1 MHLASPYKVLTDG
14 EEEYEDGDE
23 DEEEVFMIEEDIGD
37 GATTGDI
44 FDTIDDIFKIILT
57 YLTKIVFQMI

>member
-57 YLTKIVFQMI
+57 YLTKIVFKMI